1 MQKASAR
8 RKQELPCPKSS
19 RWARRGELMQAHDH
33 NFKNVF
39 LDFPKEALSWL
50 LPEALQ
56 AYGQLERIEFVR
68 QEVGGADVV

>member
-1 MQKASAR
+1 
-8 RKQELPCPKSS
+8 
-19 RWARRGELMQAHDH
+19 MQAHDH
-33 NFKNVF
+33 NFKNDF

-68 QEVGGADVV
+68 TFRAGSKATWETGSFCTSNIS